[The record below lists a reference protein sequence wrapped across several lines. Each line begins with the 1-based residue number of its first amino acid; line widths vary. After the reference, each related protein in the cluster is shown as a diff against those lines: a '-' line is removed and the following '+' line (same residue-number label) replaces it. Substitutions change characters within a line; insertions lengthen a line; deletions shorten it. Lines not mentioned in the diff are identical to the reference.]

1 MVKLMNNN
9 ITTIRNKNRT
19 VNFRILPKVSNSVKK
34 VGKYAINLF
43 FLLVLM
49 ITLLVGDIEINK
61 QIFSWSILI
70 LSIYLVIKAKENMG
84 LFIVYSL

>member
-1 MVKLMNNN
+1 
-9 ITTIRNKNRT
+9 
-19 VNFRILPKVSNSVKK
+19 VSNSVKK